1 MERSWNKKKNA
12 PLSPER
18 PPEMAPSSDGVASRA
33 PSLGTFPG
41 VSNWEG
47 TGRRPRSHCW
57 DCVSGGQECLRM
69 PLAAMMSTGLVSRE
83 EMWIWIKWHTWS
95 YAVLSNVPTCLGSLS
110 YNIKIQTKFP
120 LSRFF
125 LHSSGFW
132 FWFDIWNTNLQACLM
147 CERYSRVA
155 WLCYHQ
161 ATFSGSN
168 FPLVTATTFVLSSAQ
183 QDTNLAVAKAV
194 KVL

>member
-1 MERSWNKKKNA
+1 MYYLSNILPVDSGTLPILTFPPSGLFLTFMDSITEAGKIAQLKNLSCKFYSLEVSWCGRHKTLNQVCLICNGEKLEQKKNA

-83 EMWIWIKWHTWS
+83 EM
-95 YAVLSNVPTCLGSLS
+95 
-110 YNIKIQTKFP
+110 
-120 LSRFF
+120 
-125 LHSSGFW
+125 
-132 FWFDIWNTNLQACLM
+132 
-147 CERYSRVA
+147 
-155 WLCYHQ
+155 
-161 ATFSGSN
+161 
-168 FPLVTATTFVLSSAQ
+168 
-183 QDTNLAVAKAV
+183 
-194 KVL
+194 